1 MTLLSSASSL
11 GPRPLSSPASF
22 VDAFQAQAASTPDAE
37 ALRSGAARL
46 SYAQLDAASNRV
58 AHALIDLG
66 VVPDTR
72 VGLCAERGIELVVGL
87 LGILKAGGAYV
98 PLDPGYPRDRVLQ
111 MLEDSSPVAVVSA
124 DGAAARLGLDGVAVL
139 DVEATA
145 DSAQSHAPH
154 VALRPDHLAYVIYTS
169 GSTGRPKGVMVEHR
183 QLLHLWQGM
192 RERVFD
198 ELPPALCVALNASV
212 SFDASLQALV
222 QLGSGHTVCIVPANV
237 RADAGRMLDF
247 LDTEAVSVF
256 DCTPSQ
262 LDLLIHGGLFE
273 RPLPRLRAILVG
285 GEAFP
290 ATAWKRAAAAPVA
303 CYNAYGPTECTV
315 NSTLARVSAEHGPHL
330 GEPLPGVQAY
340 VVEADGTLAAPGVV
354 GELWLGGNGV
364 ARGYLHRP
372 ELTAERF
379 IDNPFGEGRLY
390 RSGDLVR
397 RRADGRL
404 DYLGRND
411 DQVKIRGYRIELGEI
426 AAALCE
432 HADVRDAT
440 VVPLRSEDGDVRLAA
455 YVIPAQAAPTPTDL
469 RAFLA
474 QRLPE
479 YMLPYAYVC
488 VPAFPTGSNGKIDRG
503 ALRPPASAD
512 IAGRPFLPP
521 RGEIETAIAQLWTQL
536 LRVDR
541 VGRDDNFF
549 ELGGHSLHAMQLIE
563 RMHRIGLEAD
573 MHGLFV
579 QSTLAGFA
587 ATARWSARAQPA
599 RSEADASG
607 PGWID
612 SPASQKQCCDWAFNQ
627 VTLAQG
633 RPSLCVQQRVNVEQ
647 ADPEL
652 LRQVFDAAVA
662 RHEALRTTLHVTDDR
677 LIQRTHGSHALAP
690 IEPVDLR
697 AETDPD
703 AALDALADR
712 VRARTFDFA
721 RLPLFTVDLARLPTH
736 DTVIFTFDH
745 VCMDQA
751 FLGRFVAEVAED
763 YAARSQGRANPIEMP
778 GGTYRQYAQ
787 WERTEMSGE
796 SGRRH
801 IDYWTGL
808 IGRVGVQR
816 YTDRFADY
824 PTPWF
829 ASHRQY
835 IANALSKLPTGMD
848 PHLAAHAHRYVGN
861 LFHEPVPMARFSTY
875 VGPDIFHALAARAMR
890 AKLPLSALAIAAANV
905 LIQRLTGLDATLIS
919 VLTETRPF
927 GAWQDSGGSFV
938 NDALYA
944 VEYAGDTGVDEA
956 IAQIAAQ
963 MPAVSE
969 HKVCLLPAVLSAAD
983 VSLEAIGTLC
993 LNYISA
999 ESDKPLAPFAS
1010 RHQDGGFASMEF
1022 NLTVVQ
1028 YHDGLY
1034 IDCEYRKARFAPRT
1048 IEHTVVGG
1056 FVDVLRAFAESG
1068 SARVADIALRFP
1080 PAPPAPAR
1088 RVEPSPLS
1096 PVDA

>member
-1 MTLLSSASSL
+1 MTRLSSASV
-11 GPRPLSSPASF
+11 PDRASPPTSF
-22 VDAFQAQAASTPDAE
+22 VEALQAQAARTPEAV
-37 ALRSGAARL
+37 ALRSGEAQL
-46 SYAQLDAASNRV
+46 SYAQLEAASNRV
-58 AHALIDLG
+58 AHALIGLG
-66 VVPDTR
+66 VAPDAC
-72 VGLCAERGIELVVGL
+72 VGLCAERGLELIVGL

-98 PLDPGYPRDRVLQ
+98 PLDPGYPRERVLH
-111 MLEDSSPVAVVSA
+111 MLDDATPVAVVSA
-124 DGAAARLGLDGVAVL
+124 GGSAARLGIDGYRVL
-139 DVEATA
+139 EVEATA
-145 DSAQSHAPH
+145 DSEQTHAPE
-154 VALRPDHLAYVIYTS
+154 VALRPEHLAYVIYTS

-198 ELPPALCVALNASV
+198 ALPCALRVALNASV

-222 QLGSGHTVCIVPANV
+222 QLASGHALCVVPAAV
-237 RADAGRMLDF
+237 RADAGRMLQF
-247 LDTEAVSVF
+247 LQAEAVAVF
-256 DCTPSQ
+256 DCTPAQ
-262 LDLLIHGGLFE
+262 LDLLIQGGLFE
-273 RPLPRLRAILVG
+273 TPLPQLRAILVG

-290 ATAWKRAAAAPVA
+290 AAAWKRAAAAPVA
-303 CYNAYGPTECTV
+303 CYNAYGPSECTV
-315 NSTLARVSAEHGPHL
+315 NSTLARVGAERGPHL

-340 VVEADGTLAAPGVV
+340 VVEADGRLAAPGVV
-354 GELWLGGNGV
+354 GELWLGGHGV
-364 ARGYLHRP
+364 ARGYLRRP
-372 ELTAERF
+372 ELNAERF
-379 IDNPFGEGRLY
+379 IDNPFGDGRLY

-397 RRADGRL
+397 RHADGTL
-404 DYLGRND
+404 EYLGRND
-411 DQVKIRGYRIELGEI
+411 DQVKIRGYRIEPGEI
-426 AAALCE
+426 AAVLAE
-432 HADVRDAT
+432 HPQVRDAA

-455 YVIPAQAAPTPTDL
+455 YLIPAQATPAPSEL

-479 YMLPYAYVC
+479 YMLPYAYAAV
-488 VPAFPTGSNGKIDRG
+488 ASFPIGANGKLDRG

-512 IAGRPFLPP
+512 IAGRPFLPAQ
-521 RGEIETAIAQLWTQL
+521 GEIESAVALLWTQL

-563 RMHRIGLEAD
+563 RMRRIGLEAD
-573 MHGLFV
+573 MHSLFV
-579 QSTLAGFA
+579 QSTLADFA
-587 ATARWSARAQPA
+587 ASVRRSARPQAQSSDA
-599 RSEADASG
+599 AEAG

-612 SPASQKQCCDWAFNQ
+612 SPASQKQCCDWVFNQ

-633 RPSLCVQQRVNVEQ
+633 RPSLCVQQRVDVD
-647 ADPEL
+647 AVDPEL
-652 LRQVFDAAVA
+652 LRQAFEAAVA
-662 RHEALRTTLHVTDDR
+662 RHEALRTTLHVVDDR
-677 LIQRTHGSHALAP
+677 LVQRVHDACALDP
-690 IEPVDLR
+690 IVPADLR
-697 AETDPD
+697 GEADTP
-703 AALDALADR
+703 AALDALAAR

-721 RLPLFTVDLARLPTH
+721 RLPLFTVDLARLPGR

-751 FLGRFVAEVAED
+751 FLGRFVAEVADD
-763 YAARSQGRANPIEMP
+763 YAARAQGRRLEIPAPT
-778 GGTYRQYAQ
+778 GSYRQYAQ
-787 WERTEMSGE
+787 WERTEMAGE

-801 IDYWTGL
+801 IGYWTDL
-808 IGRVGVQR
+808 IRRIGAER

-824 PTPWF
+824 PQPWF

-835 IANALSKLPTGMD
+835 IAHALSGLPAGMD

-875 VGPDIFHALAARAMR
+875 VGPEIFHALAARAMR

-905 LIQRLTGLDATLIS
+905 LLQRLTGLDATLVS

-944 VEYAGDTGVDEA
+944 LEYDAGTGVDEA

-963 MPAVSE
+963 MPAASE
-969 HKVCLLPAVLSAAD
+969 HKVCLLPAALSAAD
-983 VSLEAIGTLC
+983 VSLEALGTLC

-999 ESDKPLAPFAS
+999 ESDKPLPPFAP

-1028 YHDGLY
+1028 HLDGLY
-1034 IDCEYRKARFAPRT
+1034 IDCEYRKARFSPRT
-1048 IEHTVVGG
+1048 IEHTVAGG
-1056 FVDVLRAFAESG
+1056 FVDVLRAFADSG
-1068 SARVADIALRFP
+1068 NTPIAQIALAFP
-1080 PAPPAPAR
+1080 PPAPAR
-1088 RVEPSPLS
+1088 ALQAEPAALS
-1096 PVDA
+1096 PVGA